1 MNKPLSKAD
10 LVELLR
16 QRAKRIGSQQRLA
29 ETLGVTPPYLSD
41 VLGGR
46 REPGP
51 KILKALRL
59 RRQVV
64 YVRRGGG

>member
-1 MNKPLSKAD
+1 MKPLSKAD
-10 LVELLR
+10 LVERLR
-16 QRAKRIGSQQRLA
+16 HRAKRAGSQQALA
-29 ETLGVTPPYLSD
+29 ETLGVTPAYLSD

-51 KILKALRL
+51 KILEALRL

>member
-1 MNKPLSKAD
+1 MKPLSKVD

-16 QRAKRIGSQQRLA
+16 QRAKRAGSQQALA
-29 ETLGVTPPYLSD
+29 ETLGVTPAYLSD
-41 VLGGR
+41 VLAGR

-51 KILKALRL
+51 KILEALRL

>member
-1 MNKPLSKAD
+1 MKPLSGAD

-16 QRAKRIGSQQRLA
+16 QRAKRAGSQQALA
-29 ETLGVTPPYLSD
+29 ETLGVTPAYLSD
-41 VLGGR
+41 VLAGR

-51 KILKALRL
+51 KILEALRL
-59 RRQVV
+59 RRQVA

>member
-1 MNKPLSKAD
+1 MKPLSKAD

-16 QRAKRIGSQQRLA
+16 QRAKRAGSQQALA
-29 ETLGVTPPYLSD
+29 EALGVTPAYLSD

-51 KILKALRL
+51 KILEVLRL

-64 YVRRGGG
+64 YVRRGAG

>member
-1 MNKPLSKAD
+1 MKPLSKAD

-16 QRAKRIGSQQRLA
+16 QRAKRVGSQQALA
-29 ETLGVTPPYLSD
+29 ERLGVTPAYLSD

-51 KILKALRL
+51 KILEALRL
-59 RRQVV
+59 RRQAV